1 MNSQIVQP
9 SIEAL
14 RQYRYQAS
22 SEILRR
28 IMELVHE
35 RRGDI
40 TLTECAEQ
48 LNYHPSY
55 IWKILKAERNMTF
68 TDLVNLEKL
77 ETAKELLLNTEL
89 SIAEISEQL
98 SYANT
103 QNFIR
108 FFSKYVDS
116 TPGKYRKEHKG
127 QEDKSRP

>member
-1 MNSQIVQP
+1 
-9 SIEAL
+9 
-14 RQYRYQAS
+14 
-22 SEILRR
+22 
-28 IMELVHE
+28 
-35 RRGDI
+35 
-40 TLTECAEQ
+40 
-48 LNYHPSY
+48 
-55 IWKILKAERNMTF
+55 MTF

-116 TPGKYRKEHKG
+116 TPGKYRKEHKS
-127 QEDKSRP
+127 QQDKKQ

>member
-1 MNSQIVQP
+1 
-9 SIEAL
+9 
-14 RQYRYQAS
+14 
-22 SEILRR
+22 
-28 IMELVHE
+28 
-35 RRGDI
+35 
-40 TLTECAEQ
+40 
-48 LNYHPSY
+48 
-55 IWKILKAERNMTF
+55 MTF

-127 QEDKSRP
+127 QRIKAGCKIIML

>member
-1 MNSQIVQP
+1 
-9 SIEAL
+9 
-14 RQYRYQAS
+14 
-22 SEILRR
+22 
-28 IMELVHE
+28 
-35 RRGDI
+35 
-40 TLTECAEQ
+40 
-48 LNYHPSY
+48 
-55 IWKILKAERNMTF
+55 MTF

-116 TPGKYRKEHKG
+116 TPGKSRKEHKG
-127 QEDKSRP
+127 QEDKSRL